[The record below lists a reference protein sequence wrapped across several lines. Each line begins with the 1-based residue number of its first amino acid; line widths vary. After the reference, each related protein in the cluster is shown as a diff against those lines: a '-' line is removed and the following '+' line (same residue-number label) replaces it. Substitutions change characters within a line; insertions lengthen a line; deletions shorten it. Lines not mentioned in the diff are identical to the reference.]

1 MTHQDHL
8 TQGSRFVVRSALLLN
23 RALLCAFLLGLISTW
38 LFPSFFAAWIQQ
50 DWIQQSN
57 PSVDVH
63 PILTGMR
70 LLVLLGIAM
79 SVAAD
84 RIFVSL
90 AQIIA
95 TVSAGDPFILA
106 NARRLQIIGWS
117 LLALQLLEIPGAL
130 IARFFPSMGNAAPG
144 ASFSPGGWLAV
155 LMVFVLS
162 RVFAAGSTMRDELE
176 GTV

>member
-1 MTHQDHL
+1 MLRHDRL
-8 TQGSRFVVRSALLLN
+8 IKGSRFVVHLALILN
-23 RALLCAFLLGLISTW
+23 RALLCAFLLGFISTW
-38 LFPSFFAAWIQQ
+38 LFPSFFA

-57 PSVDVH
+57 PSVAVH

-79 SVAAD
+79 SIAAD
-84 RIFVSL
+84 RLFAAL

-106 NARRLQIIGWS
+106 NARRLQTIGWS
-117 LLALQLLEIPGAL
+117 LLALQLLGIPGAL
-130 IARFFPSMGNAAPG
+130 IARFFPTMGNAAPDVT
-144 ASFSPGGWLAV
+144 FSIGGWIAV

-162 RVFAAGSTMRDELE
+162 RIFAAGAVMRDELE
-176 GTV
+176 GTI

>member
-57 PSVDVH
+57 PSGELH
-63 PILTGMR
+63 PIPTGMR
-70 LLVLLGIAM
+70 LLVLPGIAM
-79 SVAAD
+79 SVFAD

-95 TVSAGDPFILA
+95 TVSAGDAF
-106 NARRLQIIGWS
+106 
-117 LLALQLLEIPGAL
+117 
-130 IARFFPSMGNAAPG
+130 
-144 ASFSPGGWLAV
+144 
-155 LMVFVLS
+155 
-162 RVFAAGSTMRDELE
+162 
-176 GTV
+176 